1 MRAVLDTNVVM
12 SAIFFGGMPLKIV
25 RLAFAR
31 KVELVASRAVL
42 SEYREVAERLHE
54 QFPSVNYRRPLAILE
69 SKLTMVR
76 PVALGESICR
86 DPDDDAILA
95 CAIGGNAKVICS
107 GDGDLLALDGFRG
120 LEIMRPADFCLRM
133 KL

>member
-12 SAIFFGGMPLKIV
+12 SAFFFGGTPLKIV
-25 RLAFAR
+25 RSAFSR
-31 KVELVASRAVL
+31 KIELVASKAVL

-54 QFPSVNYRRPLAILE
+54 QFPSVNYRRPLSILE

-76 PVALGESICR
+76 PAALGEAVCR
-86 DPDDDAILA
+86 DPDDDDIIA
-95 CAIGGNAKVICS
+95 CALGGKAKVNCS
-107 GDGDLLALDGFRG
+107 GDGDLLALNGFRG
-120 LEIMRPADFCLRM
+120 LEVMKPSVFCQKM